1 MRILFPSSYMNS
13 QRVDEAFEG
22 EYEAALQA
30 GMDAV
35 LFRRQVWDEKRE
47 IRLDTEKPDC
57 AVYRGWMMKPEVY
70 RVFYDQLRDKGISLL
85 TAPDHYET
93 MHLFPNAYKWLEESL
108 QSDPPEHRRRQ
119 EEAVPG

>member
-35 LFRRQVWDEKRE
+35 LFRQQVWDEKRE

-57 AVYRGWMMKPEVY
+57 VCTVAG
-70 RVFYDQLRDKGISLL
+70 
-85 TAPDHYET
+85 
-93 MHLFPNAYKWLEESL
+93 
-108 QSDPPEHRRRQ
+108 
-119 EEAVPG
+119 